1 MVVNKYDDLSVISY
15 LHFTLFQKPI
25 KILFA
30 PLLVGGDCGSTV
42 VRALCYKSECHW
54 SVDF

>member
-1 MVVNKYDDLSVISY
+1 MVVNKYEDLSVISY

-30 PLLVGGDCGSTV
+30 VLLVGRPKCFAIYDRNFLFHMTSI
-42 VRALCYKSECHW
+42 KQ
-54 SVDF
+54 

>member
-15 LHFTLFQKPI
+15 IHFTLFQKPI

-30 PLLVGGDCGSTV
+30 LLLVGRPKCFAIYDSNFPF
-42 VRALCYKSECHW
+42 SQ
-54 SVDF
+54 DFH

>member
-15 LHFTLFQKPI
+15 LRFTLFQKPI

-30 PLLVGGDCGSTV
+30 LLLV
-42 VRALCYKSECHW
+42 VRRKCFAIYDRNFPFSH
-54 SVDF
+54 DFH